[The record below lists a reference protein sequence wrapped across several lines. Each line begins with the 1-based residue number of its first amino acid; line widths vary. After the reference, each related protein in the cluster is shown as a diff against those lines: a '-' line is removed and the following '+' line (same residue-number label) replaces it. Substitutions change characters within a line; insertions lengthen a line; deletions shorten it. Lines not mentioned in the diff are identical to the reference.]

1 METINKDTGEIVIY
15 KNDWHVKG
23 VGLNG
28 NAIAE
33 NVKSQTLIV
42 GSESDC
48 RMISK
53 LMVSSGKW
61 EYAGVYSPGSNSEH
75 PHNTPTPYEVYT
87 VPNLGGT
94 RGTESDSI
102 DWIGWEHHKF
112 DE

>member
-1 METINKDTGEIVIY
+1 METINKDTGEIVIF

-23 VGLNG
+23 IGLNG

-33 NVKSQTLIV
+33 NVEPETLVV

-48 RMISK
+48 RMIAK

-61 EYAGVYSPGSNSEH
+61 EYAGVYPPGSAS
-75 PHNTPTPYEVYT
+75 NTISMPTCPYEVYT

-102 DWIGWEHHKF
+102 DWIGWDHHKF